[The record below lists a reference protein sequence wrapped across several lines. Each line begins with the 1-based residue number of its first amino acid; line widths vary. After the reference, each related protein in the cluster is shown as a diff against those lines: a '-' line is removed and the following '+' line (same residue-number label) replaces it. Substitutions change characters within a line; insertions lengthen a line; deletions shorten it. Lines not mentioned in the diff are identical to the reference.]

1 MKIHCLFILD
11 EGGTCFYYRN
21 YSEQQQLKDLKVDLI
36 TPFFSAIF
44 SFSQKV
50 VYRKLEI
57 LEMSDFRFLFIKE
70 KKFIFVILADS
81 QTNLLFLKSSLN
93 KIVTLFFQYYN
104 TLFDKSG
111 CRIEGNEKFD
121 KMIDSLISGSDEITQ
136 VRSTG
141 SYQKVVDYFKN
152 LIANNEIKGAA
163 LLTTKGSIIYSSLSE
178 HLVNHVMRELEIR
191 FITGTFDVPLLF
203 YILDDGKKVCEVTY
217 SFKNF
222 IQLLLVL
229 EFAPEY
235 ELGMVDYQTEVVLE
249 KLKTFL

>member
-1 MKIHCLFILD
+1 MKIHCLFVLD

-21 YSEQQQLKDLKVDLI
+21 YSEQFKDLKVDLI

-44 SFSQKV
+44 TFSQKV
-50 VYRKLEI
+50 VDRKLEI

-70 KKFIFVILADS
+70 KGYIFVILADS
-81 QTNLLFLKSSLN
+81 QINLLFLKSSLN
-93 KIVTLFFQYYN
+93 KIVTLFFQSYN
-104 TLFDKSG
+104 TLFDESG
-111 CRIEGNEKFD
+111 CGFAGNESFD
-121 KMIDSLISGSDEITQ
+121 KSIDTLISGYDEISQ

-141 SYQKVVDYFKN
+141 LYQKVVDYFKD
-152 LIANNEIKGAA
+152 LVFKNEILGAA

-178 HLVNHVMRELEIR
+178 SLINRVMRELEIR
-191 FITGTFDVPLLF
+191 FLTGTFDVPLLF
-203 YILDDGKKVCEVTY
+203 YTLGDGKKVCEVALSY
-217 SFKNF
+217 RNF

-229 EFAPEY
+229 EYAPEY